1 MPVPVAR
8 VALLLFGS
16 GLCALVYQVAWLR
29 ELRLIF
35 GASTAASAA
44 VLAVFMGGLGAGGLV
59 LGRRVEAKTR
69 PLAFY
74 AQLEFLIALS
84 SAATPIAVWL
94 ARAAYVAVGGTQ
106 ALGLGFGTVARLVL
120 AGLVLSV
127 PTFLM
132 GGTLPA
138 AARAVETEGDIGR
151 RRLAILYGVNTL
163 GAVAGTLLST
173 FALLEILGTRRML
186 WSACALNALVAM
198 AARALARKLPERA
211 APSRPVEKS
220 LARAPSRVIL
230 AAAALVGFA
239 FLLMELVWYRMLG
252 PLLGGSSFTFGLI
265 LATALFGIGLGG
277 AAYALFGGARRP
289 TLYGL
294 ALTLGAEAAL
304 IALPYALGD
313 RIAIWTALLRPL
325 GSIGFAGLLAGW
337 AAICAVVVLP
347 AAFLAGVQF
356 PLLIALLGAG
366 DDEVGS
372 QVGLAYAWNTG
383 GAILGSLAGGFGALP
398 ILTAPGAWRL
408 VVVMLAAL
416 AVWSLAAARRERA
429 PERRGGWMLALAL
442 AALAVALLS
451 ARGPTAAWRHGAVG
465 AGRAPTSGTPNTLA
479 EWAASLRREIIWEAE
494 GVESSVAINNAA
506 GYAFVVNGKVD
517 GNARNDA
524 PTQVMSGLIGALL
537 HPAAK
542 KSMVIGLGT
551 GSTAGWL
558 GAVPTMERVD
568 VAELEPAILHV
579 ADLCRPVNRDALSN
593 PKIHVLIGDAR
604 ELLLVGRERYDVI
617 FSEPSNPYRAGISSL
632 FTQDFYRA
640 GAARLENGG
649 LFLQWVQAYSVD
661 AETVRSAYATVA
673 SVFPYVETWVTEE
686 ADLVLVASLQPIR
699 YDVQQLRAR
708 IAEEPWA
715 SALAGVW
722 RVGDLEGVLAH
733 FAAQG
738 SLARA
743 IAIADADNV
752 STDDQTLIEYGFARG
767 VGRRASLFRTAELRK
782 TARERGEDRPALVE
796 NGAID
801 WALVDDRRISMLA
814 AQETPPEGLP
824 YRYPPASIARGQ
836 AFASWLDGDFAE
848 ALEHARADPR
858 LAADAARDPM
868 LRVLL
873 AESLADGGD
882 ERALDEASRL
892 PPIEADLVIARLRL
906 KQNRL
911 AEATDALERAFTG
924 YRKDPWPLPAL
935 IARALKL
942 PAEIAQRDR
951 ALGERLYHALKIP
964 FAVSLFDE
972 QRQNAVVQLAVRVD
986 FPRLCREALA
996 PREPNPLWK
1005 HDALLGRLDCYERTG
1020 DPRAAGA
1027 RRDVERF
1034 AAEEPLPFASGLK

>member
-1 MPVPVAR
+1 
-8 VALLLFGS
+8 
-16 GLCALVYQVAWLR
+16 
-29 ELRLIF
+29 
-35 GASTAASAA
+35 
-44 VLAVFMGGLGAGGLV
+44 
-59 LGRRVEAKTR
+59 
-69 PLAFY
+69 
-74 AQLEFLIALS
+74 
-84 SAATPIAVWL
+84 
-94 ARAAYVAVGGTQ
+94 
-106 ALGLGFGTVARLVL
+106 
-120 AGLVLSV
+120 
-127 PTFLM
+127 
-132 GGTLPA
+132 
-138 AARAVETEGDIGR
+138 
-151 RRLAILYGVNTL
+151 
-163 GAVAGTLLST
+163 
-173 FALLEILGTRRML
+173 
-186 WSACALNALVAM
+186 
-198 AARALARKLPERA
+198 
-211 APSRPVEKS
+211 
-220 LARAPSRVIL
+220 
-230 AAAALVGFA
+230 
-239 FLLMELVWYRMLG
+239 
-252 PLLGGSSFTFGLI
+252 
-265 LATALFGIGLGG
+265 
-277 AAYALFGGARRP
+277 
-289 TLYGL
+289 
-294 ALTLGAEAAL
+294 
-304 IALPYALGD
+304 

-579 ADLCRPVNRDALSN
+579 ADLCRPVNRDARSN

-715 SALAGVW
+715 SALAGV
-722 RVGDLEGVLAH
+722 
-733 FAAQG
+733 
-738 SLARA
+738 
-743 IAIADADNV
+743 
-752 STDDQTLIEYGFARG
+752 
-767 VGRRASLFRTAELRK
+767 
-782 TARERGEDRPALVE
+782 
-796 NGAID
+796 
-801 WALVDDRRISMLA
+801 
-814 AQETPPEGLP
+814 
-824 YRYPPASIARGQ
+824 
-836 AFASWLDGDFAE
+836 
-848 ALEHARADPR
+848 
-858 LAADAARDPM
+858 
-868 LRVLL
+868 
-873 AESLADGGD
+873 
-882 ERALDEASRL
+882 
-892 PPIEADLVIARLRL
+892 
-906 KQNRL
+906 
-911 AEATDALERAFTG
+911 
-924 YRKDPWPLPAL
+924 
-935 IARALKL
+935 
-942 PAEIAQRDR
+942 
-951 ALGERLYHALKIP
+951 
-964 FAVSLFDE
+964 
-972 QRQNAVVQLAVRVD
+972 
-986 FPRLCREALA
+986 
-996 PREPNPLWK
+996 
-1005 HDALLGRLDCYERTG
+1005 
-1020 DPRAAGA
+1020 
-1027 RRDVERF
+1027 
-1034 AAEEPLPFASGLK
+1034 